1 MIKIGLCDDEQNVLE
16 ELKNIILECI
26 DELQEEFEIYDYS
39 CGNDVFP
46 DVEKL
51 DLIFL
56 DIEMSGMDGIETG
69 KAIKKKGFTGKIIMA
84 TGMVERFKEVFT
96 IEAFRFVTKPFQK
109 EEILQA
115 LQDFMD
121 TRLGFES
128 VKVYKERNEFTF
140 FQKDILYVHPINSAV
155 EVHTRNGIFR
165 KESSLSEMEEILDSR
180 LFFRISKQYIVNL
193 QEINDYTNG
202 IVRIQGNHLKVSV
215 RKKKEFEKAYI
226 MFDINY
232 R

>member
-1 MIKIGLCDDEQNVLE
+1 MIKIGICDDEQNVLE

-39 CGNDVFP
+39 CGNDVLP
-46 DVEKL
+46 DAEKL
-51 DLIFL
+51 NLIFL
-56 DIEMSGMDGIETG
+56 DIEMPGMDGIETG
-69 KAIKKKGFTGKIIMA
+69 KLLKKKGFAGKIIMA
-84 TGMVERFKEVFT
+84 TGMIGRFKEAFT

-109 EEILQA
+109 EDILKA

-121 TRLGFES
+121 TRIGS
-128 VKVYKERNEFTF
+128 QQIKVYRERNEFVF
-140 FQKDILYVHPINSAV
+140 LQKDILYVHPINSAV
-155 EVHTRNGIFR
+155 EIHTKKGVFR
-165 KESSLSEMEEILDSR
+165 KESSLSEMEKILDSR
-180 LFFRISKQYIVNL
+180 LFFRISKQCIVNL
-193 QEINDYTNG
+193 QEVNNYVNG
-202 IVRIQGNHLKVSV
+202 IARIQGDNLKVSI